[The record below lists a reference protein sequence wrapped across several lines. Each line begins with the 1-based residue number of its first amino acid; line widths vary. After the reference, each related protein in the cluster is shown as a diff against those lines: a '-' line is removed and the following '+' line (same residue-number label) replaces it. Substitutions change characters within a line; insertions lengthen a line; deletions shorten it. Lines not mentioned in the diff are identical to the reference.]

1 MEDRAVCAETETGN
15 YDSLLGNS
23 IELRNETAAK
33 RAVQPD
39 TSIAQVHRGSQD
51 RGDDE
56 MNYCTREVRS
66 NTSAVVPILGQN

>member
-1 MEDRAVCAETETGN
+1 MEDRAACAETETGN

-39 TSIAQVHRGSQD
+39 TSIAQVHRKNQD
-51 RGDDE
+51 RE
-56 MNYCTREVRS
+56 MMK
-66 NTSAVVPILGQN
+66 